1 MSLAMPSKRKPAL
14 FTTTPRFSAPHRS
27 TPAPT
32 SASANPSS
40 MTLPGTPS
48 ASPPLALISETIDA
62 VDSSV
67 RSFTTSRAPWFAKS
81 FATDAPIP
89 RPAPVTIA
97 VRPSSMVAKAELTA
111 NHREGAKAKA
121 ELAAS
126 CRVITA
132 ANETCVKAC
141 KFAARAAFFS
151 QFS

>member
-81 FATDAPIP
+81 FAIDAPIP

-97 VRPSSMVAKAELTA
+97 VRPSSMVRSGSEAACCVCVWFVEQAVA
-111 NHREGAKAKA
+111 NRAFTT
-121 ELAAS
+121 
-126 CRVITA
+126 RVPFWSTKCGLPFNSITPPD
-132 ANETCVKAC
+132 VI
-141 KFAARAAFFS
+141 
-151 QFS
+151 